1 MIAVYRISYQHR
13 CSLKRTDRREHTHTY
28 KVIHLLAHS
37 CSRLLIHSLTYTFT
51 NLRAHSLTNLL
62 TRSLTHELIH
72 SRAHSLTYAVTL
84 IHTLSHSLSHS
95 LTHSL
100 THSLADWAKHNQCKI
115 LVHFKYFKK
124 AGGTTMWEST
134 IIFPHNSYILLFAIV
149 FLSFTLPYYDL
160 LLFYTFLSTTLTFY
174 DVLVLHISLFLML
187 LLHFTICFG
196 LVNFRF
202 LHS

>member
-1 MIAVYRISYQHR
+1 MLVDLTVYRISYQHR

-95 LTHSL
+95 FTHSL

-124 AGGTTMWEST
+124 AGGTTLR
-134 IIFPHNSYILLFAIV
+134 IHVRIYNIFFHITLIFYYLL
-149 FLSFTLPYYDL
+149 LSFFPLHFHITTCICFTLL
-160 LLFYTFLSTTLTFY
+160 
-174 DVLVLHISLFLML
+174 L